1 MEQREVEEQYVLRVK
16 DPALADE
23 LRAALRQQE
32 ALHPATQSARLMFTD
47 SERSGSFQWGGRSYP
62 LTVLNLPSV
71 VESYKTLDD
80 INLVKTCD
88 IGQVL
93 IVGDEP
99 GLAEQAASGEARDG
113 VTPPM
118 RNACERIFRKPIDV
132 AAEVVQKVEFDL
144 LTILA
149 GGAPEGLKF
158 VDTEEEWVVD
168 PATGQ
173 GAWLP
178 VKR

>member
-1 MEQREVEEQYVLRVK
+1 M
-16 DPALADE
+16 
-23 LRAALRQQE
+23 
-32 ALHPATQSARLMFTD
+32 
-47 SERSGSFQWGGRSYP
+47 
-62 LTVLNLPSV
+62 
-71 VESYKTLDD
+71 
-80 INLVKTCD
+80 
-88 IGQVL
+88 QVL

-149 GGAPEGLKF
+149 VSLAAPMSLKLYTAVRGSCSGLPAITHCCVPGPRSCWPRCLAYVCCVLQGGAPEGLKF